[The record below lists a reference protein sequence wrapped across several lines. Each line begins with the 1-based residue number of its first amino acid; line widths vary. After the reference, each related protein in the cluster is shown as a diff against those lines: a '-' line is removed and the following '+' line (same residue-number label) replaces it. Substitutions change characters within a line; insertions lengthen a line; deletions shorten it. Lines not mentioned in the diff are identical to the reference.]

1 MQRCGAALMARP
13 QLGRELH
20 LRGMPEGLP
29 TINRP
34 VYELSLYELLSAY
47 AVQHRR
53 QHTQVLTIAAPA
65 FHSLDEA
72 LHHLAQFVGHVP
84 EWRELVG
91 FLPPELRG
99 GVLRRSAQ
107 LRQQARR
114 AAERR
119 TGGMSGSADQLRL
132 LEALLFAAPAPLSEA
147 ELAER
152 IGLEAD
158 VPGLLQELSANYT
171 ERGVNV
177 VRLAGGWTF
186 RTAPDLAPFLV
197 SERPVQRKLSRAAVE
212 TLAIIAYHQPVT
224 RAEIEAIRGV
234 ALARGTLD
242 RLLEAGWV
250 RPRGRR
256 DSPGRPL
263 TWATTPTFLAH
274 FGLGD
279 LTELPG
285 IEELRQAGLLDLG
298 PAVLSET
305 AGEPAEAEPEP
316 AEEEE

>member
-1 MQRCGAALMARP
+1 
-13 QLGRELH
+13 
-20 LRGMPEGLP
+20 
-29 TINRP
+29 
-34 VYELSLYELLSAY
+34 
-47 AVQHRR
+47 
-53 QHTQVLTIAAPA
+53 
-65 FHSLDEA
+65 
-72 LHHLAQFVGHVP
+72 
-84 EWRELVG
+84 
-91 FLPPELRG
+91 
-99 GVLRRSAQ
+99 
-107 LRQQARR
+107 
-114 AAERR
+114 
-119 TGGMSGSADQLRL
+119 MSGSADQLRL

-147 ELAER
+147 ELGER

-158 VPGLLQELSANYT
+158 VPGLLQELSANYA